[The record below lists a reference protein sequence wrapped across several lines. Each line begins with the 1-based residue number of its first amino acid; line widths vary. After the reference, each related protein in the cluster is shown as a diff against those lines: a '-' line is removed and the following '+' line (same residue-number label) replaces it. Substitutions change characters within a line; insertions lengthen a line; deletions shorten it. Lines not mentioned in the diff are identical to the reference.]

1 MKKRALQVGLVLL
14 TLTLV
19 VPESYAK
26 RLGGG
31 RSSGRQSQMSRQRM
45 VPPPTIKRP
54 PPPAPPYARPG
65 PGPRVA
71 PYATRPGYG
80 GQQIPQQTGS
90 RWGGMIGSALL
101 GLGLGSLMSNSHAH
115 EEAQRLEAARQEGIR
130 QEAAR
135 QEAVRQNA
143 VKEEH
148 AKKHAA
154 DEPTRAS
161 EAVSHAEENPGP
173 SERNNSGAGSGMA
186 APATTPGSSG
196 NW

>member
-1 MKKRALQVGLVLL
+1 MKNQTLKLGVMLLALTV
-14 TLTLV
+14 V

-45 VPPPTIKRP
+45 APPPTVVRP
-54 PPPAPPYARPG
+54 RPSPPYARPG

-90 RWGGMIGSALL
+90 RWGGMVGGALL
-101 GLGLGSLMSNSHAH
+101 GLGLGSLMSNGHAH
-115 EEAQRLEAARQEGIR
+115 EDAARLEAARQEGVR

-135 QEAVRQNA
+135 QEAVRQEA
-143 VKEEH
+143 AKDEAARKESSANE
-148 AKKHAA
+148 ATSKEPVPKEWENLGPTDVNKSSTKLDSASPVQGA
-154 DEPTRAS
+154 DT
-161 EAVSHAEENPGP
+161 
-173 SERNNSGAGSGMA
+173 
-186 APATTPGSSG
+186 SG